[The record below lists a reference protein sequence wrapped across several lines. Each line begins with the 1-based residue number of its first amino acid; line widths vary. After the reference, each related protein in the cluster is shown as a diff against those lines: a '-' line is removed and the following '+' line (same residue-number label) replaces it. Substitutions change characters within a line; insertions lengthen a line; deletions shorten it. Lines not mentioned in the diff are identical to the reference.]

1 MGFMSL
7 HAWISLAVTLAVFVG
22 LQQRRNI
29 PADLLFLG
37 GLVLVTLS
45 GVITPTEALAG
56 FANPAVLTIGA
67 LFVVAAGLRSTG
79 VLDSI
84 GNLLLGTA
92 TTVGSAIRRL
102 VCVVL
107 GISAFINNTP
117 VVAMFVPVVLT
128 WCRRRGISPSRV
140 LLPVSYVAIMG
151 GTCTLIGTST
161 NIIVNGLLREE
172 QDREAQRMADVR
184 REPLYAR
191 LPGFQEQMGSMTLF
205 EIGRVGFPCAIL
217 GSAYLLLVGYR
228 LLPNRTELVEQ
239 LDEQRREYMVE
250 MLVQPECRLIGKSV
264 EQAGLRHL
272 RGLYLI
278 EIDRDDDV
286 VTPVTPDDVI
296 RTGDR
301 LIFTGVVSTILDL
314 VQIPGL
320 VPAADLTYEI
330 HPKRRMGRH
339 LSEAVVSSSSPLVGT
354 TVRHA
359 NFRRLYNAAVVAVHR
374 NGAQLRRKIGDI
386 VLRAGDTLLLQTRT
400 EFSSA
405 FRNSRDFF
413 LVAAVEDSK
422 PRRHERA
429 WLAIGLVA
437 ALIVWLSVA
446 SWFQPGGL
454 AAGFGSPAIAAVAIA
469 GLMILGRCIPAADA
483 RSAIDLQVLV
493 TIAAALGLGRAL
505 TESGAAEAIAN
516 MVVGGAGRNPYV
528 LLIGFYVLTVMF
540 TELISNAAVAAMLF
554 PLAVALAAAGGFS
567 PRPFAMALAMG
578 ASLSFITPIGYQT
591 NLMVMGPGGY
601 QPRDYLRA
609 GLPLML
615 IVGVV
620 ALTLIPYV
628 WPFAL

>member
-1 MGFMSL
+1 MSL
-7 HAWISLAVTLAVFVG
+7 HAWLSLAVTFAVFVG
-22 LQQRRNI
+22 LQQRRGI

-37 GLVLVTLS
+37 GLVTVTLC
-45 GVITPTEALAG
+45 GVITPNQALAG

-79 VLDSI
+79 VLDRI
-84 GNLLLGTA
+84 GSLLLGTA
-92 TTVGSAIRRL
+92 NTVGGAIRRL

-117 VVAMFVPVVLT
+117 VVAMFVPVVLA
-128 WCRRRGISPSRV
+128 WCRRRGVSPSRV

-161 NIIVNGLLREE
+161 NIIVNGLLRQE
-172 QDREAQRMADVR
+172 QEREDARLADPQQ
-184 REPLYAR
+184 EAIYAH
-191 LPGFQEQMGSMTLF
+191 LPGFRERMDGMTLF
-205 EIGRVGFPCAIL
+205 EIGRVGFPCALL
-217 GSAYLLLVGYR
+217 GSAYLMLVGYR

-272 RGLYLI
+272 RGLFLI
-278 EIDRDDDV
+278 EIDRDQEV
-286 VTPVTPDDVI
+286 VTPVAPDDVI
-296 RTGDR
+296 RAGDR

-320 VPAADLTYEI
+320 VPAADMTYEI
-330 HPKRRMGRH
+330 HPKRRIGRH
-339 LSEAVVSSSSPLVGT
+339 LSEAVVSNSSPLVGT
-354 TVRHA
+354 TVRYA

-374 NGAQLRRKIGDI
+374 NGAQLRRKVGDI
-386 VLRAGDTLLLQTRT
+386 VLRSGDTLLLQTRT
-400 EFSSA
+400 EFSST

-413 LVAAVEDSK
+413 LVADVEGSE

-429 WLAIGLVA
+429 WLAVALVA
-437 ALIVWLSVA
+437 ALIAWLSVA
-446 SWFQPGGL
+446 SWLQPAGVAL
-454 AAGFGSPAIAAVAIA
+454 GFGSPAIAAVAIA
-469 GLMILGRCIPAADA
+469 GLMIVGRCIPAAEA
-483 RSAIDLQVLV
+483 RGAIDLQVLV

-516 MVVGGAGRNPYV
+516 TVVGGAGKNPYV

-615 IVGVV
+615 IVGTV
-620 ALTLIPYV
+620 ALFLIPRA

>member
-1 MGFMSL
+1 M
-7 HAWISLAVTLAVFVG
+7 AVTLAVFLG

-37 GLVLVTLS
+37 GLVVVTLC
-45 GVITPTEALAG
+45 GVITPAEALSG
-56 FANPAVLTIGA
+56 FANPAVVTIAA

-92 TTVGSAIRRL
+92 TSVGSASRRL
-102 VCVVL
+102 GGVVL
-107 GISAFINNTP
+107 SISAFINNTP
-117 VVAMFVPVVLT
+117 VVAMFVPVVLA

-140 LLPVSYVAIMG
+140 LLPISYVAIMG
-151 GTCTLIGTST
+151 GTCSLIGTST

-172 QDREAQRMADVR
+172 QQREAR
-184 REPLYAR
+184 RLAEVGAEGAMYAH
-191 LPGFQEQMGSMTLF
+191 LPGFHEQLGGMTLF
-205 EIGRVGFPCAIL
+205 EIGRVGFPVAVF
-217 GSAYLLLVGYR
+217 GSAYLIFVGYR
-228 LLPNRTELVEQ
+228 LLPNRSELVEQ

-250 MLVQPECRLIGKSV
+250 MLVQPECRLIGKTV

-272 RGLYLI
+272 RGLFLI

-296 RTGDR
+296 RAGDR

-400 EFSSA
+400 EFSHA
-405 FRNSRDFF
+405 FRNNRDFF
-413 LVAAVEDSK
+413 LVADVEDSQ

-429 WLAIGLVA
+429 WLAVGLVV
-437 ALIVWLSVA
+437 ALIGWLFIGT
-446 SWFQPGGL
+446 WFQPEGM
-454 AAGFGSPAIAAVAIA
+454 AAGFGSAAIAALTIA
-469 GLMILGRCIPAADA
+469 GLMIVGRCIPAAEA
-483 RSAIDLQVLV
+483 RNAVDLQVLV

-505 TESGAAEAIAN
+505 TESGAAEAIAQT
-516 MVVGGAGRNPYV
+516 VVGGAGRNPYV
-528 LLIGFYVLTVMF
+528 LLIGFYALTVVF

-554 PLAVALAAAGGFS
+554 PLGVALAAAGGFS

-578 ASLSFITPIGYQT
+578 ASLSFITPVGYQT

-609 GLPLML
+609 GLPLM
-615 IVGVV
+615 IIAGVLV
-620 ALTLIPYV
+620 LTLVPYV

>member
-1 MGFMSL
+1 MSL
-7 HAWISLAVTLAVFVG
+7 HAWISVAVTLAVFVG
-22 LQQRRNI
+22 LQQRRNV

-37 GLVLVTLS
+37 GLVIVTLC
-45 GVITPTEALAG
+45 GVITPTQALAG
-56 FANPAVLTIGA
+56 FANPAVITIAA

-79 VLDSI
+79 VLDAV
-84 GNLLLGTA
+84 GNMLLGTA
-92 TTVGSAIRRL
+92 RTVGGAIRRI

-117 VVAMFVPVVLT
+117 VVAMFVPVVLA

-161 NIIVNGLLREE
+161 NIIVHGLLREE
-172 QDREAQRMADVR
+172 QERETR
-184 REPLYAR
+184 RVVEAGRGLYEH
-191 LPGFQEQMGSMTLF
+191 LPGFQEQLNGMTLF
-205 EIGRVGFPCAIL
+205 EIGRVGFPAAVL
-217 GSAYLLLVGYR
+217 GSAYLILLGYR

-272 RGLYLI
+272 RGLFLI

-286 VTPVTPDDVI
+286 LTPVTPDDVI
-296 RTGDR
+296 RAGDR

-339 LSEAVVSSSSPLVGT
+339 LSEAVVSGSSPLMGT
-354 TVRHA
+354 TVRRA

-413 LVAAVEDSK
+413 LVADVEDSE

-429 WLAIGLVA
+429 WLAIALVA
-437 ALIVWLSVA
+437 ALIVWLFVG
-446 SWFQPGGL
+446 SWFQPQGL
-454 AAGFGSPAIAAVAIA
+454 AAGFGSSAIAAVAIA
-469 GLMILGRCIPAADA
+469 GLMILGRCIPPAEA
-483 RSAIDLQVLV
+483 RGAIDLQVLV

-516 MVVGGAGRNPYV
+516 TVVGGAGRNPYV
-528 LLIGFYVLTVMF
+528 LLIGFYALTVVF

-554 PLAVALAAAGGFS
+554 PLAVALAAAGGYS

-615 IVGVV
+615 IVGTV
-620 ALTLIPYV
+620 ALLLIPRV

>member
-1 MGFMSL
+1 MSL
-7 HAWISLAVTLAVFVG
+7 HAWISLIVTLAVFAG
-22 LQQRRNI
+22 LQHRRHL

-37 GLVLVTLS
+37 GLVAVTLC

-56 FANPAVLTIGA
+56 FANPAVLTIAA

-79 VLDSI
+79 VLDAI
-84 GNLLLGTA
+84 GNVLLGSA
-92 TTVGSAIRRL
+92 RSIGSAIRRL

-117 VVAMFVPVVLT
+117 VVAMFVPVVLA
-128 WCRRRGISPSRV
+128 WCRRRGVSPSRV

-172 QDREAQRMADVR
+172 QQREARRVADVG
-184 REPLYAR
+184 REGLYAH
-191 LPGFQEQMGSMTLF
+191 LPGFEEQMGSMTLF
-205 EIGRVGFPCAIL
+205 EIGRVGFPCAVL
-217 GSAYLLLVGYR
+217 GSAYLILIGYR

-272 RGLYLI
+272 RGLFLI
-278 EIDRDDDV
+278 EIDRDNDV
-286 VTPVTPDDVI
+286 VTPVAPDDMI
-296 RTGDR
+296 RAGDR

-320 VPAADLTYEI
+320 VPATDITYEI
-330 HPKRRMGRH
+330 HPKRRIGRH
-339 LSEAVVSSSSPLVGT
+339 LSEAVVSGSSPLVGT

-400 EFSSA
+400 EFSST

-413 LVAAVEDSK
+413 LVADVEGSE

-429 WLAIGLVA
+429 WLAIALVV
-437 ALIVWLSVA
+437 ALIAWLFA
-446 SWFQPGGL
+446 GSWFQPQGL
-454 AAGFGSPAIAAVAIA
+454 AAGFGSSAIAAVAIA
-469 GLMILGRCIPAADA
+469 GLMIVGRCIPAAEA
-483 RSAIDLQVLV
+483 RGAIDLQVLV

-516 MVVGGAGRNPYV
+516 TVVGSAGRNPYV
-528 LLIGFYVLTVMF
+528 LLIGFYALTVVF

-554 PLAVALAAAGGFS
+554 PLAVALAAAGEFS
-567 PRPFAMALAMG
+567 PRPFAMALALG

-615 IVGVV
+615 IVGAV
-620 ALTLIPYV
+620 ALLLIPRV
-628 WPFAL
+628 WPFGL

>member
-1 MGFMSL
+1 MSFD
-7 HAWISLAVTLAVFVG
+7 AWISLIVTLAVFVG
-22 LQQRRNI
+22 IQHRRNL
-29 PADLLFLG
+29 PADMLFLG
-37 GLVLVTLS
+37 GLVLVTLC

-84 GNLLLGTA
+84 GNMLLGTA
-92 TTVGSAIRRL
+92 STVGGAIRRL

-117 VVAMFVPVVLT
+117 VVAMFVPVVLA

-140 LLPVSYVAIMG
+140 LLPISYVAIMG

-172 QDREAQRMADVR
+172 QEREARRVVDVQR
-184 REPLYAR
+184 EGLYAH
-191 LPGFQEQMGSMTLF
+191 LPGFQERMGSMTLF
-205 EIGRVGFPCAIL
+205 EIGRVGFPCAVF
-217 GSAYLLLVGYR
+217 GAAYLMLIGYR
-228 LLPNRTELVEQ
+228 FLPNRTELVEQ

-250 MLVQPECRLIGKSV
+250 MLVQPECRLIGKTV

-272 RGLYLI
+272 RGLFLI
-278 EIDRDDDV
+278 EIDRDGDV

-296 RTGDR
+296 RAGDR

-320 VPAADLTYEI
+320 VPAADMTYEI

-354 TVRHA
+354 TVRRA

-400 EFSSA
+400 GFSSA

-413 LVAAVEDSK
+413 LVADVEGSQ

-429 WLAIGLVA
+429 WLAIGLVV
-437 ALIVWLSVA
+437 ALIGWLFLGT
-446 SWFQPGGL
+446 WFAPEGP
-454 AAGFGSPAIAAVAIA
+454 AAGFGSPAIAALAIA
-469 GLMILGRCIPAADA
+469 GLMIVGRCIPAAEA
-483 RSAIDLQVLV
+483 RGAIDLQVLV

-505 TESGAAEAIAN
+505 TESGAAEAIATT
-516 MVVGGAGRNPYV
+516 VVGGAGRNPYV
-528 LLIGFYVLTVMF
+528 LLVGFYILTVVF

-567 PRPFAMALAMG
+567 PRPFAMALALG

-609 GLPLML
+609 GFPLML
-615 IVGVV
+615 IVGAV
-620 ALTLIPYV
+620 ALILIPRV

>member
-1 MGFMSL
+1 MSL
-7 HAWISLAVTLAVFVG
+7 DAWISLAVTLAVFVG

-37 GLVLVTLS
+37 GLVMVTLC
-45 GVITPTEALAG
+45 GVIAPREALAG
-56 FANPAVLTIGA
+56 FANPAVVTIGA

-92 TTVGSAIRRL
+92 KTAGVAMRRVL
-102 VCVVL
+102 GVVL
-107 GISAFINNTP
+107 GVSAFINNTP
-117 VVAMFVPVVLT
+117 VVAMFVPVLLT
-128 WCRRRGISPSRV
+128 WCRRRGLSPSRV

-172 QDREAQRMADVR
+172 QEREAR
-184 REPLYAR
+184 RIAHAEQQGLYAH

-205 EIGRVGFPCAIL
+205 EIGRVGFACAVA
-217 GSAYLLLVGYR
+217 GSAYLLLIGYR
-228 LLPNRTELVEQ
+228 LLPDRTELVEQ

-250 MLVQPECRLIGKSV
+250 MLVQPHCRLIGKTV

-296 RTGDR
+296 REGDR

-354 TVRHA
+354 TVRQA

-413 LVAAVEDSK
+413 LVADVEGSQ

-429 WLAIGLVA
+429 WLAIGLVVG
-437 ALIVWLSVA
+437 LVVWLFAA

-454 AAGFGSPAIAAVAIA
+454 AEGFASPALAALTIA
-469 GLMILGRCIPAADA
+469 GLMVLGRCIPAADA
-483 RSAIDLQVLV
+483 RGAIDLQVLV

-505 TESGAAEAIAN
+505 TESGAAEAIAHA
-516 MVVGGAGRNPYV
+516 VVGGAGRNPY
-528 LLIGFYVLTVMF
+528 LLLVGFYLLTVVF
-540 TELISNAAVAAMLF
+540 TELVSNGAVAAMLF
-554 PLAVALAAAGGFS
+554 PLGVALAAAAGVS
-567 PRPFAMALAMG
+567 PRPFAMALALG

-609 GLPLML
+609 GLPLMV
-615 IVGVV
+615 IVGTV
-620 ALTLIPYV
+620 ALLMIPRV

>member
-1 MGFMSL
+1 MSL
-7 HAWISLAVTLAVFVG
+7 HAWLSLAVTLAVFVG
-22 LQQRRNI
+22 LQRRGI

-37 GLVLVTLS
+37 GLVTVTLC
-45 GVITPTEALAG
+45 GVITPNQAFAG

-79 VLDSI
+79 VLDRI
-84 GNLLLGTA
+84 GSLLLGAT
-92 TTVGSAIRRL
+92 TTVGGAIRRL

-128 WCRRRGISPSRV
+128 WCRRRGVSPSRI
-140 LLPVSYVAIMG
+140 LLPISYAAIMG

-161 NIIVNGLLREE
+161 NIIVNGLLKQEQVREGV
-172 QDREAQRMADVR
+172 RLADAR
-184 REPLYAR
+184 QEPIYAH
-191 LPGFQEQMGSMTLF
+191 LPGFREKMDGMTLF
-205 EIGRVGFPCAIL
+205 EIGRVGFPCALL
-217 GSAYLLLVGYR
+217 GSAYLMFVGYR

-272 RGLYLI
+272 RGLFLI
-278 EIDRDDDV
+278 EIDHDHEV

-296 RTGDR
+296 RARDR

-320 VPAADLTYEI
+320 VPATDMTYEI

-354 TVRHA
+354 TVRYA

-374 NGAQLRRKIGDI
+374 NGTQLRRKVGDI
-386 VLRAGDTLLLQTRT
+386 ILRSGDTLLLQTRT
-400 EFSSA
+400 EFSST

-413 LVAAVEDSK
+413 LVADVEGSE

-429 WLAIGLVA
+429 WLAVALVV
-437 ALIVWLSVA
+437 ALIAWLSVT
-446 SWFQPGGL
+446 SWLQPAGVAL
-454 AAGFGSPAIAAVAIA
+454 GFGSPTIAAVAIA
-469 GLMILGRCIPAADA
+469 GLMIVGRCIPAAEA
-483 RSAIDLQVLV
+483 RGSIDLQVLV
-493 TIAAALGLGRAL
+493 TIASALGLGCAL
-505 TESGAAEAIAN
+505 TESGAAAAIAN
-516 MVVGGAGRNPYV
+516 TVVGGAGNNPYV
-528 LLIGFYVLTVMF
+528 LLIGFYVLAVVF

-567 PRPFAMALAMG
+567 PRPFAMALALA

-615 IVGVV
+615 IVGTV
-620 ALTLIPYV
+620 ALILIPLA
-628 WPFAL
+628 WPLAL

>member
-1 MGFMSL
+1 MSL
-7 HAWISLAVTLAVFVG
+7 HAWISLIVTLAVFAG
-22 LQQRRNI
+22 LQHRRHL
-29 PADLLFLG
+29 PADLLFLS
-37 GLVLVTLS
+37 GLVVVTLC
-45 GVITPTEALAG
+45 GVITPTEALTG
-56 FANPAVLTIGA
+56 FANPAVLTIAA

-79 VLDSI
+79 VLDTI
-84 GNLLLGTA
+84 GNVLLGSA
-92 TTVGSAIRRL
+92 RSIGSAIRRL

-117 VVAMFVPVVLT
+117 VVAMFVPVVLA
-128 WCRRRGISPSRV
+128 WCRRRGVSPSRV
-140 LLPVSYVAIMG
+140 LLPISYVAIMG

-172 QDREAQRMADVR
+172 QQREARRVADVGR
-184 REPLYAR
+184 KGLYAH

-205 EIGRVGFPCAIL
+205 EIGRVGFPCAVL
-217 GSAYLLLVGYR
+217 GSAYLILIGYR
-228 LLPNRTELVEQ
+228 LLPNRIELVEQ

-250 MLVQPECRLIGKSV
+250 MLVQLECRLIGKSV

-272 RGLYLI
+272 RGLFLI
-278 EIDRDDDV
+278 EIDRDSDV
-286 VTPVTPDDVI
+286 VTPVAPDDMI
-296 RTGDR
+296 RAGDR

-320 VPAADLTYEI
+320 VPATDITYEI

-339 LSEAVVSSSSPLVGT
+339 LSEAVVSGSSPLVGT

-374 NGAQLRRKIGDI
+374 NGTHLRRKIGDI

-400 EFSSA
+400 EFSNT

-413 LVAAVEDSK
+413 LIADVEGSE
-422 PRRHERA
+422 PRQHERA
-429 WLAIGLVA
+429 WLAIALVV
-437 ALIVWLSVA
+437 ALIAWLFA
-446 SWFQPGGL
+446 GSWFQPQGM
-454 AAGFGSPAIAAVAIA
+454 AAGFGSSAIAAVAIA
-469 GLMILGRCIPAADA
+469 GLMIVGRCIPPAEA
-483 RSAIDLQVLV
+483 RGAIDLQVLV

-516 MVVGGAGRNPYV
+516 TVVGSAGRNPYV
-528 LLIGFYVLTVMF
+528 LLIGFYALTVVF

-567 PRPFAMALAMG
+567 PRPFAMALALG

-615 IVGVV
+615 IVGAV
-620 ALTLIPYV
+620 ALLLIPRV
-628 WPFAL
+628 WPFGL

>member
-1 MGFMSL
+1 MSFD
-7 HAWISLAVTLAVFVG
+7 AWISLAVTLAVFVG

-37 GLVLVTLS
+37 GLVTVTLF
-45 GVITPTEALAG
+45 GVITPREALAG
-56 FANPAVLTIGA
+56 FANPAVVTIGA
-67 LFVVAAGLRSTG
+67 LFIVAAGLRSTG
-79 VLDSI
+79 VLDAI

-92 TTVGSAIRRL
+92 KTVGGAMRRVL
-102 VCVVL
+102 GVVL

-117 VVAMFVPVVLT
+117 VVAMFVPVLLT

-172 QDREAQRMADVR
+172 QERETRRIAHAQQ
-184 REPLYAR
+184 EGLYAD

-205 EIGRVGFPCAIL
+205 EIGRVGFACAAA

-250 MLVQPECRLIGKSV
+250 MLVQPDCRLIGKTV

-296 RTGDR
+296 RAGDR
-301 LIFTGVVSTILDL
+301 LIFTGVVATILDL

-354 TVRHA
+354 TVRRA

-413 LVAAVEDSK
+413 LVADVEGSQ

-429 WLAIGLVA
+429 WLAVGLVVV
-437 ALIVWLSVA
+437 LVVWLFAA
-446 SWFQPGGL
+446 SWFRPDGW
-454 AAGFGSPAIAAVAIA
+454 AEGFASPAIAAVAIA
-469 GLMILGRCIPAADA
+469 GLMIVGRCIPAAEA
-483 RSAIDLQVLV
+483 RGAIDLQVLV

-505 TESGAAEAIAN
+505 TESGAAEAIAHT
-516 MVVGGAGRNPYV
+516 VVGGAGRNPY
-528 LLIGFYVLTVMF
+528 LLLVGFYVLTVVF
-540 TELISNAAVAAMLF
+540 TELISNGAVAAMLF
-554 PLAVALAAAGGFS
+554 PLGVALAAAAGVS
-567 PRPFAMALAMG
+567 PRPFAMALAIG

-615 IVGVV
+615 IVGTV
-620 ALTLIPYV
+620 ALLLIPRV
-628 WPFAL
+628 WPFTL

>member
-1 MGFMSL
+1 MSL

-37 GLVLVTLS
+37 GLAAVTLC
-45 GVITPTEALAG
+45 GVLTPTEALAG

-79 VLDSI
+79 VLDSL
-84 GNLLLGTA
+84 GNVLLGTA
-92 TTVGSAIRRL
+92 HTVGGAIRRI

-117 VVAMFVPVVLT
+117 VVAMFVPVVLA

-151 GTCTLIGTST
+151 GTCSLIGTST

-172 QDREAQRMADVR
+172 QHRETR
-184 REPLYAR
+184 RVAETGTGLYSH
-191 LPGFQEQMGSMTLF
+191 LPGFQDKMAGMTLF
-205 EIGRVGFPCAIL
+205 EIGRVGFPAAVL
-217 GSAYLLLVGYR
+217 GSAYLLLLGYR
-228 LLPNRTELVEQ
+228 LLPNRVELVEQ

-250 MLVQPECRLIGKSV
+250 MLVQPECRLIGKTV

-272 RGLYLI
+272 RGLFLI

-296 RTGDR
+296 RSGDR

-354 TVRHA
+354 TVRRA

-400 EFSSA
+400 EFSNA

-413 LVAAVEDSK
+413 LVADVEDSQ

-429 WLAIGLVA
+429 WLAIALVA
-437 ALIVWLSVA
+437 GLILWLSAA
-446 SWFQPGGL
+446 SWFQPEGA
-454 AAGFGSPAIAAVAIA
+454 AAGFGSPAIVAVTIA
-469 GLMILGRCIPAADA
+469 GLMIVGRCIPAAEA
-483 RSAIDLQVLV
+483 RSAVDLQVLV

-505 TESGAAEAIAN
+505 TESGAAEAIAGT
-516 MVVGGAGRNPYV
+516 VVGGAGRNPYV
-528 LLIGFYVLTVMF
+528 LLVGFYALTVVF

-615 IVGVV
+615 IVAAV
-620 ALTLIPYV
+620 ALLLIPRV